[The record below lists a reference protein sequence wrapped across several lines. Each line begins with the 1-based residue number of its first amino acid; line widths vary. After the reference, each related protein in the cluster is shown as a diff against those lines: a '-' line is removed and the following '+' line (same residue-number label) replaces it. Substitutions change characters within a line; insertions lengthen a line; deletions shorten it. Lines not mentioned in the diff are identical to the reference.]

1 MFKFS
6 VENDHQQCTKIKI
19 FHIILNTFL
28 SYTSPNCRSLYSVLV
43 KNSIVTDNNKTLIV
57 EVLRSI
63 AETVIWGDQ
72 NDPRVFE

>member
-1 MFKFS
+1 MMRRSWFGTVTRQNK
-6 VENDHQQCTKIKI
+6 
-19 FHIILNTFL
+19 
-28 SYTSPNCRSLYSVLV
+28 SPSLDLLKSLYAVLV
-43 KNSIVTDNNKTLIV
+43 KNSIVTEHNKTLIV

>member
-1 MFKFS
+1 MCGETVGNFKLLITAVTLYPMFS
-6 VENDHQQCTKIKI
+6 
-19 FHIILNTFL
+19 L
-28 SYTSPNCRSLYSVLV
+28 CRSLYSVLV
-43 KNSIVTDNNKTLIV
+43 KNSIVTDSNKTLIV